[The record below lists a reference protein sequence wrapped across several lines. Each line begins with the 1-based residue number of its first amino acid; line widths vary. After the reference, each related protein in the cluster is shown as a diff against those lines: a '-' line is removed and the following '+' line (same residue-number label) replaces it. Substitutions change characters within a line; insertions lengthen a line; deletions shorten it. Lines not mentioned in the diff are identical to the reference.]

1 MSTIKDMTDTHNWSG
16 QKLVTADHML
26 FDAPREKHFMTGSEV
41 LKEAVK
47 RCTVDASVSYPITP
61 QSEAAH
67 LIGELW
73 AEGYVGVYFRGEN
86 EFGVMSEVAG
96 CGMAGARTITTTSG
110 PGTLRAMEN
119 FAQWSGTRIPVQLI
133 LMARGINSPLTI
145 QPDNLEVTYMLET
158 GCQIWYAE
166 NVQELFD
173 MSIAAFIVAEKPDV
187 HVPIVTVVDGFFV
200 SHTRESVMLPA
211 DDIALFPYEPYK
223 SPLPPIDSETPPGRF
238 LRDPFVMKSNYISYA
253 THASWQFEVRSA
265 VERSRPYAEH
275 FLKGLVHV
283 TGDLD
288 AEIAFVT
295 CGTASHQ
302 AKEAQRD
309 LEKQGVK
316 TKVIKLRTIRP
327 FPDAELLAA
336 LEGVKTVFV
345 PEFNVVGWLEKEVK
359 TCLYK
364 KHDAEIIGGPRVAG
378 GMSLPSEAIL
388 KEVFEHINGRK
399 GINYGN

>member
-1 MSTIKDMTDTHNWSG
+1 MSKRSDMTETKNWSG
-16 QKLVTADHML
+16 QTLVTADHML
-26 FDAPREKHFMTGSEV
+26 FEAPRSKHFMTGSEV

-96 CGMAGARTITTTSG
+96 CAMAGARTITTTSG

-119 FAQWSGTRIPVQLI
+119 FAQWSGTRIPCQLI

-145 QPDNLEVTYMLET
+145 QPDNLEVSYMLET

-173 MSIAAFIVAEKPDV
+173 MSIAAFVVAEKPDV
-187 HVPIVTVVDGFFV
+187 HVPIITVVDGFFV
-200 SHTRESVMLPA
+200 SHTRESVMLPE
-211 DDIALFPYEPYK
+211 DDIALFPYDPNRA
-223 SPLPPIDSETPPGRF
+223 PLPAIDSETPPGRF

-253 THASWQFEVRSA
+253 THASWQWEIRSA
-265 VERSRPYAEH
+265 VERSVPYARH
-275 FLKGLVHV
+275 YLKGLVHV
-283 TGDLD
+283 TGDAD
-288 AEIAFVT
+288 AEIAFVA
-295 CGTASHQ
+295 CGTASYQ
-302 AKEAQRD
+302 AKEAHRE
-309 LEKQGVK
+309 LTKLGIK

-327 FPDAELLAA
+327 FPEAELLEA
-336 LEGVKTVFV
+336 LKGVKTIFV

-359 TCLYK
+359 KCLYGK
-364 KHDAEIIGGPRVAG
+364 CDADVVGGPRVAG
-378 GMSLPSEAIL
+378 GMSMPAEAIL
-388 KEVFEHINGRK
+388 REVMEKINSGK
-399 GINYGN
+399 GA

>member
-16 QKLVTADHML
+16 QRLVTADEML

-73 AEGYVGVYFRGEN
+73 AEGYVGVYFRGGN

-96 CGMAGARTITTTSG
+96 CAMAGARTITTTSG

-119 FAQWSGTRIPVQLI
+119 FPQWSGTRIPCQLI

-145 QPDNLEVTYMLET
+145 QPDNLEVTFMLET
-158 GCQIWYAE
+158 GCMIWYAE

-211 DDIALFPYEPYK
+211 DDIALMPYKPYEA
-223 SPLPPIDSETPPGRF
+223 PLPPIDSEMPPGRF

-253 THASWQFEVRSA
+253 THASWQWEVRSA

-283 TGDLD
+283 TGTED
-288 AEIAFVT
+288 ATIAFVT

-302 AKEAQRD
+302 AKEAERE
-309 LEKQGVK
+309 LMKLGIK

-327 FPDAELLAA
+327 FPTKELLAA
-336 LEGVKTVFV
+336 LEGVEHVFV
-345 PEFNVVGWLEKEVK
+345 PEFNVVGWLDKEVR
-359 TCLYK
+359 TALYGK
-364 KHDAEIIGGPRVAG
+364 SDANIVGGPRVAG
-378 GMSLPSEAIL
+378 GMSMPAEAII
-388 KEVFEHINGRK
+388 KEVMEKINPGK
-399 GINYGN
+399 GA

>member
-1 MSTIKDMTDTHNWSG
+1 MSKITDMTETHNWSG
-16 QKLVTADHML
+16 QKLVSADHLL
-26 FDAPREKHFMTGSEV
+26 FEAPRTKHFMTGSEV

-96 CGMAGARTITTTSG
+96 CSMAGARTITTTSG

-119 FAQWSGTRIPVQLI
+119 FAQWSGTRIPCQLI

-145 QPDNLEVTYMLET
+145 QPDNLEVSYMLET
-158 GCQIWYAE
+158 GCMIWYAE

-187 HVPIVTVVDGFFV
+187 HVPIITVVDGFFV
-200 SHTRESVMLPA
+200 SHTRESVMLPE
-211 DDIALFPYEPYK
+211 DDIALTPYNPNRA
-223 SPLPPIDSETPPGRF
+223 PLPAIDSETPPGRF

-253 THASWQFEVRSA
+253 THASWQWEIRSA

-275 FLKGLVHV
+275 YLKGLVHV
-283 TGDLD
+283 TGNED

-295 CGTASHQ
+295 CGTASNQ
-302 AKEAQRD
+302 AKEGQRE
-309 LEKQGVK
+309 LEKLGIK
-316 TKVIKLRTIRP
+316 SKVIKLRTIRP
-327 FPDAELLAA
+327 FPKKELLAS
-336 LEGVKTVFV
+336 LEGVKYAFV

-359 TCLYK
+359 TALYGNS
-364 KHDAEIIGGPRVAG
+364 ETEVVGGPRVAG
-378 GMSLPSEAIL
+378 GMSLPAEAIIQ
-388 KEVFEHINGRK
+388 EVMEKVNPGK
-399 GINYGN
+399 GA

>member
-1 MSTIKDMTDTHNWSG
+1 MSKRSDMTETKNWSG
-16 QKLVTADHML
+16 QTLVTADHML
-26 FDAPREKHFMTGSEV
+26 FEAPRTKHFMTGSEV

-73 AEGYVGVYFRGEN
+73 AEGYVGTYFRGEN

-96 CGMAGARTITTTSG
+96 CAMAGARTITTTSG

-119 FAQWSGTRIPVQLI
+119 FAQWSGTRIACQLI

-145 QPDNLEVTYMLET
+145 QPDNLEVSYMLET

-173 MSIAAFIVAEKPDV
+173 MSIAAFVVAEKPDV
-187 HVPIVTVVDGFFV
+187 HVPIITVVDGFFV
-200 SHTRESVMLPA
+200 SHTRESVMLPE
-211 DDIALFPYEPYK
+211 DDIALFPYDPYK
-223 SPLPPIDSETPPGRF
+223 APLPPIDSETPPGRF

-253 THASWQFEVRSA
+253 THASWQWEIRSA
-265 VERSRPYAEH
+265 VERSVPYARH
-275 FLKGLVHV
+275 YLKGLVHV
-283 TGDLD
+283 SGDLD
-288 AEIAFVT
+288 AEIAFVA
-295 CGTASHQ
+295 CGTASYQ
-302 AKEAQRD
+302 AKEANRE
-309 LEKQGVK
+309 LTKLGIK

-327 FPDAELLAA
+327 FPEAELLEA
-336 LEGVKTVFV
+336 LKGVKTIFV

-359 TCLYK
+359 KALYGK
-364 KHDAEIIGGPRVAG
+364 CDADVVGGPRVAG
-378 GMSLPSEAIL
+378 GMSMPAEAIL
-388 KEVFEHINGRK
+388 REVMEKINSGK
-399 GINYGN
+399 GA

>member
-1 MSTIKDMTDTHNWSG
+1 MSKITDMTDTHNWSG
-16 QKLVTADHML
+16 QKLVTADELL
-26 FDAPREKHFMTGSEV
+26 FEAPREKHFMTGSEV

-73 AEGYVGVYFRGEN
+73 AEGYVGTYFRGEN

-96 CGMAGARTITTTSG
+96 CAMAGARTITTTSG

-119 FAQWSGTRIPVQLI
+119 FAQWSGTRIACQLI

-145 QPDNLEVTYMLET
+145 QPDNLEVSYLLET
-158 GCQIWYAE
+158 GCMVWYAE

-173 MSIAAFIVAEKPDV
+173 MSIAAFVVAEMPDV
-187 HVPIVTVVDGFFV
+187 HVPIITAVDGFFV

-211 DDIALFPYEPYK
+211 DDIALKPYNPYAA
-223 SPLPPIDSETPPGRF
+223 PLPPIDSETPPGRF

-253 THASWQFEVRSA
+253 THASWQWEVRSA
-265 VERSRPYAEH
+265 VERSRRYAEH
-275 FLKGLVHV
+275 YLKGLVHIS
-283 TGDLD
+283 GDED

-302 AKEAQRD
+302 AKEGQRE
-309 LEKQGVK
+309 LAKLGIK
-316 TKVIKLRTIRP
+316 SKVVKLRTIRP
-327 FPDAELLAA
+327 FPKQELIAA
-336 LEGVKTVFV
+336 LEGVKYAFV

-359 TCLYK
+359 TALYGISGT
-364 KHDAEIIGGPRVAG
+364 EVVGGPRVAG
-378 GMSLPSEAIL
+378 GMSLPAEAIIQ
-388 KEVFEHINGRK
+388 EVMEKINPGK
-399 GINYGN
+399 GA

>member
-16 QKLVTADHML
+16 QRLVTANELL
-26 FDAPREKHFMTGSEV
+26 FEAPREKHFMTGSEV

-73 AEGYVGVYFRGEN
+73 AEGYVGTYFRGEN

-96 CGMAGARTITTTSG
+96 CSMAGARTITTTSG

-119 FAQWSGTRIPVQLI
+119 FAQWSGTRIPCQLI

-145 QPDNLEVTYMLET
+145 QPDNLEVSYLLET
-158 GCQIWYAE
+158 GCMIWYAE

-187 HVPIVTVVDGFFV
+187 HVPIITAVDGFFV

-211 DDIALFPYEPYK
+211 DDIALQPYNPYA

-253 THASWQFEVRSA
+253 THASWQWEVRSA
-265 VERSRPYAEH
+265 VERSRRYAAH
-275 FLKGLVHV
+275 YLKGLIHV
-283 TGDLD
+283 TGLDD
-288 AEIAFVT
+288 AEVAFVT

-302 AKEAQRD
+302 AKEAERE
-309 LEKQGVK
+309 LAKLGVK

-327 FPDAELLAA
+327 FPTEELLAE
-336 LEGVKTVFV
+336 LDGVKHIFV

-359 TCLYK
+359 EALHN
-364 KHDAEIIGGPRVAG
+364 KHSAKVVGGPRVAG
-378 GMSLPSEAIL
+378 GMSMPAEAIL
-388 KEVFEHINGRK
+388 KEVFEHINIEGK
-399 GINYGN
+399 

>member
-1 MSTIKDMTDTHNWSG
+1 MSKITDMTKTHNWSG
-16 QKLVTADHML
+16 QKLVSTDHLL
-26 FDAPREKHFMTGSEV
+26 FEAPRTKHFMTGSEV

-96 CGMAGARTITTTSG
+96 CSMAGARTITTTSG

-119 FAQWSGTRIPVQLI
+119 FAMWSGTRAPMQLV

-145 QPDNLEVTYMLET
+145 QPDNLEVQYLLET
-158 GCQIWYAE
+158 GMQIWYAE

-173 MSIAAFIVAEKPDV
+173 MSIAAFTVAEKPDV

-200 SHTRESVMLPA
+200 SHTREAVMLPD
-211 DDIALFPYEPYK
+211 DDIALHPYDPYAA
-223 SPLPPIDSETPPGRF
+223 PLPPIDSEMPPGRF

-253 THASWQFEVRSA
+253 THASWQWEIRSA

-275 FLKGLVHV
+275 YLKGLVHV
-283 TGDLD
+283 TGNED
-288 AEIAFVT
+288 AEIAFIA
-295 CGTASHQ
+295 CGTAANQ
-302 AKEAQRD
+302 AKEGQRE
-309 LEKQGVK
+309 LEKLGVK
-316 TKVIKLRTIRP
+316 SKVIKLRTIRP
-327 FPDAELLAA
+327 FPTEELRKE
-336 LEGVKTVFV
+336 LEGIKHAFV
-345 PEFNVVGWLEKEVK
+345 PEFNVVGWLANEVK
-359 TCLYK
+359 HELYGK
-364 KHDAEIIGGPRVAG
+364 CDTNIVAGPKVAG
-378 GMSLPSEAIL
+378 GMSMPAEAIIQ
-388 KEVFEHINGRK
+388 EVMEVVNAGK
-399 GINYGN
+399 GA

>member
-16 QKLVTADHML
+16 QKLVTADELL
-26 FDAPREKHFMTGSEV
+26 FDAPRTKHFMTGSEV

-96 CGMAGARTITTTSG
+96 CAMAGARTITTTSG

-119 FAQWSGTRIPVQLI
+119 FPQWSGTRIPCQLI

-145 QPDNLEVTYMLET
+145 QPDNLEVSFMLET

-173 MSIAAFIVAEKPDV
+173 MSIAAFVVAEKPDV

-265 VERSRPYAEH
+265 VERSRPYAKH
-275 FLKGLVHV
+275 FLGGLVHV
-283 TGDLD
+283 TGEED
-288 AEIAFVT
+288 ATIAFVT

-302 AKEAQRD
+302 AKEAHRE
-309 LEKQGVK
+309 LLKHGIK
-316 TKVIKLRTIRP
+316 SKVIKLRTIRP
-327 FPDAELLAA
+327 FPTEELIAA
-336 LEGVKTVFV
+336 LDGITDIFV
-345 PEFNVVGWLEKEVK
+345 PEFNVVGWLDKEVR
-359 TCLYK
+359 TALYNR
-364 KHDAEIIGGPRVAG
+364 HNAVVVGGPRVAG
-378 GMSLPSEAIL
+378 GMSLPAEAIL
-388 KEVFEHINGRK
+388 KEVFEHINVEGA
-399 GINYGN
+399 

>member
-1 MSTIKDMTDTHNWSG
+1 MSKITDMTATHNWSG
-16 QKLVTADHML
+16 QKLVSTDHLL
-26 FDAPREKHFMTGSEV
+26 FEAPREKHFMTGSEV

-73 AEGYVGVYFRGEN
+73 AEGYVGTYFRGEN

-96 CGMAGARTITTTSG
+96 CAMAGARTITTTSG

-119 FAQWSGTRIPVQLI
+119 FAQWSGTRIPCQLI

-145 QPDNLEVTYMLET
+145 QPDNLEVSYMLET

-173 MSIAAFIVAEKPDV
+173 MSIAAFTVAEKPDV
-187 HVPIVTVVDGFFV
+187 HVPIITVVDGFFV
-200 SHTRESVMLPA
+200 SHTREAVMLPA
-211 DDIALFPYEPYK
+211 DDIALHPYNSYAA
-223 SPLPPIDSETPPGRF
+223 PLPPIDSETPPGRF

-253 THASWQFEVRSA
+253 THASWQFEIRSA
-265 VERSRPYAEH
+265 IERSRPYAEH
-275 FLKGLVHV
+275 FLNGLVHV

-295 CGTASHQ
+295 CGTASNQ

-316 TKVIKLRTIRP
+316 SKVIKLRTIRP
-327 FPDAELLAA
+327 FPEKELLEA
-336 LEGVKTVFV
+336 LDGVKHVFV

-359 TCLYK
+359 TALYN
-364 KHDAEIIGGPRVAG
+364 KHDAEIVGGPRVAG

-388 KEVFEHINGRK
+388 KEVFEHINVEGA
-399 GINYGN
+399 